1 MVSKNVTEEDNL
13 FNKRKTGTE
22 HSFEEWPEEVRGLK
36 LGFKFHNMYY
46 WRSHSTF
53 RCILEERGYFRDMEA
68 PHSLWSTN
76 NMYGDLLIALK
87 EFKSI
92 YGHLNVPPDFIVPI
106 DRKNSNISMKDCYI
120 SNDNS
125 NDSSNKIDDNK
136 NNDNHYYD
144 NKNNDNNHDNIDH
157 NSYDFQKQF
166 DYTNL
171 NEKIKNANFDDAT
184 KWTKKSQGLK
194 LGLKVRHLRFRA
206 KFLAKNR
213 EELTALG
220 FDWRQSENNEKD
232 ILDETKNLDF
242 DEN

>member
-1 MVSKNVTEEDNL
+1 MFKRRSEMVSKNVIEEGNL
-13 FNKRKTGTE
+13 FNKRRNGTE

-46 WRSHSTF
+46 WRSLSTF
-53 RCILEERGYFRDMEA
+53 RSIVEERGYFVDMEA

-76 NMYGDLLIALK
+76 NVYGDLLVALK

-106 DRKNSNISMKDCYI
+106 DKKNMNINNKDQNIMHYDSNK
-120 SNDNS
+120 NDNC
-125 NDSSNKIDDNK
+125 NNNDDNH
-136 NNDNHYYD
+136 NN
-144 NKNNDNNHDNIDH
+144 NKEHNDKKLETP
-157 NSYDFQKQF
+157 YF
-166 DYTNL
+166 DYINSKEYRKSL
-171 NEKIKNANFDDAT
+171 IFDNAIK
-184 KWTKKSQGLK
+184 WSKKSQGLK

-220 FDWRQSENNEKD
+220 FDWRQSENNDKD
-232 ILDETKNLDF
+232 VLDQTKNLDF
-242 DEN
+242 DENY